1 MKKKSLLFCFCFL
14 NLFVSIAQIANKP
27 EDISP
32 LLIGEKIPN
41 SKLKDAN
48 GTILNINDLL
58 KEKPTVLVFYRGG
71 WCPFCNHQLS
81 ALAFV
86 EDEILKLGYQI
97 IAICPE
103 DYRNLQPTIIEDK
116 VNYKLLSDP
125 EAKLIKD
132 IGIAFKPNLLT
143 KTYIATKSKGKTSAV
158 LPVPTVM
165 IVNKESEILFEYI
178 NPNYKSRI
186 TPELLLAVLKNLDIK
201 D

>member
-1 MKKKSLLFCFCFL
+1 MKKKALLFSICFL
-14 NLFVSIAQIANKP
+14 NLLVSFAQIANKP

-32 LLIGEKIPN
+32 LLIGEKIPD
-41 SKLKDAN
+41 SKLKDEN
-48 GTILNINDLL
+48 GAIINLNDLL

-71 WCPFCNHQLS
+71 WCPFCSHQLS

-86 EDEILKLGYQI
+86 EDEILKLGFQI

-103 DYRNLQPTIIEDK
+103 DYKNLQPTIEEDK

-125 EAKLIKD
+125 EGKLIKE
-132 IGIAFKPNLLT
+132 IGIAFKPNLIT

-165 IVNKESEILFEYI
+165 VVNKQAEILFEYI

-186 TPELLLAVLKNLDIK
+186 TPELLLAVLKNLDLK